1 MIERY
6 TLPEMGQLWSE
17 ENKYRIW
24 LKVELAAVAAQA
36 ELGYIPRDIPA
47 VLEREVKLNL
57 ERILEIEAEVHHDVI
72 AFLTSLT
79 ENLGPEGRY
88 IHYGLTSSDVV
99 DTGLSLLL
107 KEALNI
113 LLRDID
119 ELVDL
124 VKSRAFHYKNTL
136 TIGRTHG
143 VHAEPT
149 TFGFKL
155 LVWYEELLRQKNR
168 LEKALDEIAVAK
180 FSGAVGNY
188 SNIDPQVEE
197 LASQKLGLRPA
208 GLTTQVISR
217 DRHAFVLTVLA
228 NLAATIEKMAVEIR
242 HLQRTEVLEVEEPFV
257 QGQKGSSAM
266 PHKRNPILSERLTG
280 LARLIRSN
288 AQAALENIALW
299 HERDI
304 SHSSVERVIMPDA
317 TIVLDYMLVKM
328 ADIIRGLQVYP
339 DNMRANLEKSRG
351 LVFSQRVLLALVG
364 KGLTREDA
372 YKIVQRNAMKT
383 WSTKVDFKTNLLE
396 DEEVKAYLTKEE
408 IEACFDINYYL
419 RHIDQVFARFQAG
432 TKTRERV

>member
-6 TLPEMGQLWSE
+6 TLPAMGQVWSE
-17 ENKYRIW
+17 ENKYRTW

-36 ELGYIPRDIPA
+36 ELGYIPRSIPQ
-47 VLEREVKLNL
+47 VLEEEAKLNL
-57 ERILEIEAEVHHDVI
+57 DRILEIEAEVHHDVI

-107 KEALNI
+107 KEALSI
-113 LLRDID
+113 LLNDVSN
-119 ELVDL
+119 LLDL
-124 VKSRAFHYKNTL
+124 VKSRAFHYQNTVI
-136 TIGRTHG
+136 IGRTHG

-155 LVWYEELLRQKNR
+155 LVWYEELLRQKKR
-168 LEKALDEIAVAK
+168 LEAAREEIAVAK

-188 SNIDPQVEE
+188 SNIDPKVEVI
-197 LASQKLGLRPA
+197 ASQKLGLKPA

-217 DRHAFVLTVLA
+217 DRHAFVLTILA

-280 LARLIRSN
+280 LARLMRSY
-288 AQAALENIALW
+288 AQSALENVALW

-317 TIVLDYMLVKM
+317 TIILNYMLVKM

-339 DNMRANLEKSRG
+339 DNMKANLEKSHG
-351 LVFSQRVLLALVG
+351 LVFSQRVLLALVS
-364 KGLTREDA
+364 KGLSREDA
-372 YKIVQRNAMKT
+372 YSLVQRNAMKT
-383 WSTKVDFKTNLLE
+383 WSTNVDFKTNLLE
-396 DEEVKAYLTKEE
+396 DEEVSSYLSKEE
-408 IEACFDINYYL
+408 LEACFDLNYYL
-419 RHIDQVFARFQAG
+419 RHIEQVFNRFKVA
-432 TKTRERV
+432 TKA

>member
-1 MIERY
+1 LIERY
-6 TLPEMGQLWSE
+6 TLPAMGQVWSE
-17 ENKYRIW
+17 ENKYRTW

-36 ELGYIPRDIPA
+36 ELGYIPRSIPA
-47 VLEREVKLNL
+47 VLEQEAKLNL
-57 ERILEIEAEVHHDVI
+57 DRILEIEAEVHHDVI

-99 DTGLSLLL
+99 DTSLSLLL
-107 KEALNI
+107 KEALTI
-113 LLRDID
+113 LLKDIT
-119 ELVDL
+119 ELLDL
-124 VKSRAFHYKNTL
+124 LKSRAFHYQNTVI
-136 TIGRTHG
+136 IGRTHG

-155 LVWYEELLRQKNR
+155 LVWYEELLRQKKR
-168 LEKALDEIAVAK
+168 LEDAKEEIAVAK

-188 SNIDPQVEE
+188 SNVDPKVEVI
-197 LASQKLGLRPA
+197 ASQKLGLRPA

-228 NLAATIEKMAVEIR
+228 NIAATIEKMAVEIR

-280 LARLIRSN
+280 LARLMRSY
-288 AQAALENIALW
+288 AQSALENVALW

-317 TIVLDYMLVKM
+317 TIVLNYMLVKM

-339 DNMRANLEKSRG
+339 GNMKANLEKSRG
-351 LVFSQRVLLALVG
+351 LVFSQRVLLALVA
-364 KGLTREDA
+364 KGLSREDA
-372 YKIVQRNAMKT
+372 YSLVQRNAMKT
-383 WSTKVDFKTNLLE
+383 WGTNVDFKTNLLE
-396 DEEVKAYLTKEE
+396 DEEVSSYLTKEE
-408 IEACFDINYYL
+408 LEACFDLNYYL
-419 RHIDQVFARFQAG
+419 RHIEQVFARFKVAA
-432 TKTRERV
+432 KA

>member
-1 MIERY
+1 LIERY
-6 TLPEMGQLWSE
+6 TLPAMGQVWSE
-17 ENKYRIW
+17 ENKYRTW

-36 ELGYIPRDIPA
+36 ELGYIPRSIPA
-47 VLEREVKLNL
+47 VLEQEAKLNL
-57 ERILEIEAEVHHDVI
+57 DRILEIEAEVHHDVI

-99 DTGLSLLL
+99 DTSLSLLL
-107 KEALNI
+107 KEALTI
-113 LLRDID
+113 LLKDIT
-119 ELVDL
+119 ELLDL
-124 VKSRAFHYKNTL
+124 LKSRAFHYQNTVI
-136 TIGRTHG
+136 IGRTHG

-155 LVWYEELLRQKNR
+155 LVWYEELLRQKKR
-168 LEKALDEIAVAK
+168 LEDAKEEIAVAK

-188 SNIDPQVEE
+188 SNIDPKVEVI
-197 LASQKLGLRPA
+197 ASQKLGLRPA

-228 NLAATIEKMAVEIR
+228 NIAATIEKMAVEIR

-280 LARLIRSN
+280 LARLMRSY
-288 AQAALENIALW
+288 AQSALENVALW

-317 TIVLDYMLVKM
+317 TIVLNYMLVKM

-339 DNMRANLEKSRG
+339 GNMKANLEKSRG
-351 LVFSQRVLLALVG
+351 LVFSQRVLLALVA
-364 KGLTREDA
+364 KGLSREDA
-372 YKIVQRNAMKT
+372 YSLVQRNAMKT
-383 WSTKVDFKTNLLE
+383 WGTNVDFKTNLLE
-396 DEEVKAYLTKEE
+396 DEEVSSYLTKEE
-408 IEACFDINYYL
+408 LEACFDLNYYL
-419 RHIDQVFARFQAG
+419 RHIEQVFARFKVA
-432 TKTRERV
+432 TKA